1 MYKEGFGEPRF
12 PDKGRLRESNPRP
25 LVPKT
30 RIIPL
35 DQSDNPPLIH
45 FLQLRKKSGAKN
57 TFGKSVTKSLT
68 NHPKVFFAQLFLKV
82 ERSNR
87 DSNSG
92 YRSQNPM

>member
-1 MYKEGFGEPRF
+1 MYKEGFVEPRF

-35 DQSDNPPLIH
+35 DQSDNYPL
-45 FLQLRKKSGAKN
+45 LEKVEQKN